1 MQPTVWQGRGVGD
14 VITLRRVTE
23 EDWARLR
30 DVRLEMLADTPT
42 AYLETLA
49 DAQARDEAEW
59 RFRARRGADGQ
70 ENFAV
75 AASDPAGGDRWV
87 AYMACFMDAPG
98 RAHLVSVY
106 VAPAQRGSGLAE
118 RMVAEVCRW
127 ARDAA
132 GADRLHLYV
141 HEDNGRAL
149 SFYRRLGF
157 TETGGTMPYD
167 LDPTKLE
174 IEMEM
179 FLTG

>member
-1 MQPTVWQGRGVGD
+1 MGD

-23 EDWARLR
+23 EDWERLR

-49 DAQARDEAEW
+49 DARARDEAEW